1 MTATAAAP
9 PSPEAVEA
17 TRRPR
22 TPTRT
27 VFAALLLRDFTVL
40 NKGLGEFLA
49 SALIQPFML
58 VFVFTYMLPRMG
70 QAVGGGDSAG
80 DFSTLLLGGMVAQAI
95 IFEGVFRVAVPL
107 ALELELTSEL
117 EDRVLAPATIRT
129 VAMEKIAA
137 GALQG
142 VFAGLVVFPVAAFVP
157 ATPINIQPNWL
168 VLATI
173 APLVCYTSA
182 ALGLAIGTLI
192 EPRKVPTMANYIAL
206 PLAFLGAIFYTWD
219 SLRFIPWLRWAV
231 LVNPLVYM
239 SEGFRAGLAT
249 SLPHMPLPAIYGVL
263 SVSAVVLTVLGIRG
277 FKRRVLS

>member
-1 MTATAAAP
+1 MTAPATAP
-9 PSPEAVEA
+9 PAHGA
-17 TRRPR
+17 RRR
-22 TPTRT
+22 TGG
-27 VFAALLLRDFTVL
+27 VFAAMLLRDFTVL

-70 QAVGGGDSAG
+70 MAVGGGDNA
-80 DFSTLLLGGMVAQAI
+80 DQFSTLLLGGMVAQAI
-95 IFEGVFRVAVPL
+95 IFEGIFRVAVPL
-107 ALELELTSEL
+107 ALELEMTGEL
-117 EDRVLAPATIRT
+117 EDRVLAPASVTLL
-129 VAMEKIAA
+129 AMEKITA

-157 ATPINIQPNWL
+157 ATPINLAADWV
-168 VLATI
+168 VLATV

-182 ALGLAIGTLI
+182 ALGLTLGTCI
-192 EPRKVPTMANYIAL
+192 EPRRVPTLSNYIAL

-219 SLRFIPWLRWAV
+219 SLQYIPWLRYAV

-249 SLPHMPLPAIYGVL
+249 DLPHMPLAAVYGVL
-263 SVSAVVLTVLGIRG
+263 GVSAVVLTVLGVRG
-277 FKRRVLS
+277 FRRRVLS

>member
-1 MTATAAAP
+1 M
-9 PSPEAVEA
+9 
-17 TRRPR
+17 
-22 TPTRT
+22 
-27 VFAALLLRDFTVL
+27 L

-70 QAVGGGDSAG
+70 MAVGGDNA
-80 DFSTLLLGGMVAQAI
+80 DQFSTLLLGGMVAQAI
-95 IFEGVFRVAVPL
+95 IFEGIFRVAVPL

-117 EDRVLAPATIRT
+117 EDRVLSPTSIAA
-129 VAMEKIAA
+129 VAMEKIMA
-137 GALQG
+137 GTLQG

-157 ATPINIQPNWL
+157 ATEINLRANWV

-182 ALGLAIGTLI
+182 ALGLTLGTCI
-192 EPRKVPTMANYIAL
+192 EPRKVPTLSNYLAL

-219 SLRFIPWLRWAV
+219 SLRFIPWLRYTV

-249 SLPHMPLPAIYGVL
+249 DLPHMSLPAIYGVL